1 MTYKFPTI
9 TNLVYLFQDNK
20 VLLIMKKR
28 GFGEGKYNGPGGK
41 VKDGETIEECA
52 VRELQEEIKVTP
64 LDLEKIGYLEFV
76 FLKKLEW
83 NTIVHVFRAGGFE
96 GEPQETEEC
105 IPEWFDLD
113 KIPYKKMWDDDS
125 YWFPLFLRGEKFK
138 KRFYF
143 GDENGTVVKEE
154 DI

>member
-1 MTYKFPTI
+1 MTYEFPTI
-9 TNLVYLFQDNK
+9 CNLVYLFRGDK

-41 VKDGETIEECA
+41 VKEGETVEQCA
-52 VRELQEEIKVTP
+52 IRELQEEIKVTP
-64 LDLEKIGYLEFV
+64 SDLEQFGYLEFV

-83 NTIVHVFRAGGFE
+83 NTIVHVFRAGSFD
-96 GEPQETEEC
+96 GEPEETEEC
-105 IPEWFDLD
+105 IPEWFGVDEL
-113 KIPYKKMWDDDS
+113 PYEKMWDDDK

-143 GDENGTVVKEE
+143 GDDDETVVKYEN
-154 DI
+154 I

>member
-1 MTYKFPTI
+1 MTYEFPTI
-9 TNLVYLFQDNK
+9 TNLVYLFRDNQ

-41 VKDGETIEECA
+41 VKEGETVEECA
-52 VRELQEEIKVTP
+52 VRELQEEIRVTP
-64 LDLEKIGYLEFV
+64 RDLEKLGYLEFV

-83 NTIVHVFRAGGFE
+83 NTIVHVYRAGEFE
-96 GEPQETEEC
+96 GEPEETEEC

-113 KIPYKKMWDDDS
+113 KIPYPKMWDDDN
-125 YWFPLFLRGEKFK
+125 YWFPIFLRGEKFK

-143 GDENGTVVKEE
+143 GEGNEMVVKYE